1 VAPVTAIPTTASPTS
16 LSPAPRAPRR
26 RQSGT
31 WHYAIGRVG
40 QSLLTLFGVL
50 TIVFFAER
58 LSGSPVRLLAGPDA
72 TPADITNLTKH
83 LGLNR
88 PISDQYLRFLGD
100 AIRGNLG
107 YSYVQNQPALHIVFS
122 RIPYTAELAV
132 AALLFSLVLG
142 IPIGIL
148 SAFYRGRW
156 PERVLMP
163 IVLVGQSMPAFW
175 SGILLI
181 LVFSVHFHFFPSS
194 GTGGLKALVLP
205 MVTLGSLSLST
216 VARMAR
222 SSFIENLGK
231 DYVRTAAAKGASTLR
246 VLLGHVF
253 RNALL
258 PILTITGLEAGN
270 LLGGAVIT
278 ETIFAWP
285 GIGQLTVQS
294 VESLDFPVVEAVV
307 LVTATIY
314 IAVNL
319 LVDLLYGVVDPRLRV
334 RGPAA

>member
-1 VAPVTAIPTTASPTS
+1 VDPATATPTAAIPVPLPSVPDA
-16 LSPAPRAPRR
+16 RRR
-26 RQSGT
+26 RQGGT
-31 WHYAIGRVG
+31 SRYVIGRIG
-40 QSLLTLFGVL
+40 QSVLTLFGVL

-58 LSGSPVRLLAGPDA
+58 LSGSPVRLLAGPNA
-72 TPADITNLTKH
+72 TPSDITNLTRQ
-83 LGLNR
+83 LGLDR
-88 PISDQYLRFLGD
+88 PVSDQYLRFLSD
-100 AIRGNLG
+100 AVRGNLG
-107 YSYVQNQPALHIVFS
+107 YSYVQGQSALHIVFS
-122 RIPYTAELAV
+122 RIPHTAELAV
-132 AALLFSLVLG
+132 AALLFSVVLG

-181 LVFSVHFHFFPSS
+181 LVFSVHFHLFPSS
-194 GTGGLKALVLP
+194 GAGGFKSLVLP

-222 SSFIENLGK
+222 SSFIEHLGK

-307 LVTATIY
+307 LVTSTVYITI
-314 IAVNL
+314 NL

-334 RGPAA
+334 QGSAA